1 MSDTDPSAET
11 ESVDRVA
18 GDGGVEDGT
27 ADGLADRV
35 SDDTGG
41 NSSAPLSADGETT
54 TDDDTREA
62 LVEEANA
69 LRARVRRL
77 EEENDRLREQYAGVR
92 ESRYAR
98 TALGLAGVGVVF
110 GLAGLVVTSAQE
122 ILFAVAAT
130 GLFGAVLTRY
140 LTPER
145 FVPHDVSE
153 GLFAVFAENEAAL
166 ASQLGLSTTRV
177 YLTTDR
183 GPRLFVPEVDAYDRS
198 LLDDPEAFDDPLVVS
213 DSAARSGLALRPSA
227 DPLLHSLDADHEFG
241 STPTDAAETLA
252 EAVTEVFELA
262 THVESTTDP
271 DENRLVFEVTD
282 SLFGSPTRFDHPV
295 VSLLGVGLASALETP
310 VAVEVTTAER
320 NGTPTTLVTCRW
332 AGDGTEPESEIPE
345 TENDTDTLE

>member
-1 MSDTDPSAET
+1 VSDRDPSAET
-11 ESVDRVA
+11 GSVDRVA

-27 ADGLADRV
+27 ADGLDDRV

-41 NSSAPLSADGETT
+41 ISPAPASTDGENAA
-54 TDDDTREA
+54 DDDTREA
-62 LVEEANA
+62 LVEEVNA
-69 LRARVRRL
+69 LRARARRL
-77 EEENDRLREQYAGVR
+77 EEENDRLREQYASVR
-92 ESRYAR
+92 ESRYTR

-122 ILFAVAAT
+122 VLFAIAAA

-153 GLFAVFAENEAAL
+153 GLFAVFAENEAAI

-198 LLDDPEAFDDPLVVS
+198 LLDDTAAFDDPLVVD
-213 DSAARSGLALRPSA
+213 DSAARSGLVLRPSA
-227 DPLLHSLDADHEFG
+227 DPLLHSLGADREFG
-241 STPTDAAETLA
+241 STPTAAAETLA
-252 EAVTEVFELA
+252 ETVTEVFELA
-262 THVESTTDP
+262 THVESTKDP

-295 VSLLGVGLASALETP
+295 VSLFGAGLASALETP
-310 VAVEVTTAER
+310 VTVDVTTAAR
-320 NGTPTTLVTCRW
+320 DGTPTTLVTCRW
-332 AGDGTEPESEIPE
+332 STDGDDVSAE
-345 TENDTDTLE
+345 TVT

>member
-1 MSDTDPSAET
+1 MTDTDHFPGTAADPAPLGDAEL
-11 ESVDRVA
+11 
-18 GDGGVEDGT
+18 DGT
-27 ADGLADRV
+27 ACLVTDGGDATTGDAV
-35 SDDTGG
+35 SPGVESG
-41 NSSAPLSADGETT
+41 SAPADGPDARETP
-54 TDDDTREA
+54 
-62 LVEEANA
+62 VEEVDA

-77 EEENDRLREQYAGVR
+77 EEENDRLREQYASVR

-122 ILFAVAAT
+122 VLFAIAAA

-183 GPRLFVPEVDAYDRS
+183 GPRLYVPEVDAYDRS
-198 LLDDPEAFDDPLVVS
+198 LLDDPEAFEEPLVVS
-213 DSAARSGLALRPSA
+213 DAASRSGLALRPSA
-227 DPLLHSLDADHEFG
+227 EPLLHSLGADHEFG
-241 STPTDAAETLA
+241 STPIEAAETLA
-252 EAVTEVFELA
+252 EAVTDVFELA
-262 THVESTTDP
+262 TAVEVTRVP
-271 DENRLVFEVTD
+271 DENRVTFEVTD
-282 SLFGSPTRFDHPV
+282 SLYGSPTRFDHPV

-310 VAVEVTTAER
+310 VTVDVTTAER
-320 NGTPTTLVTCRW
+320 GTSLTTLVTCQW
-332 AGDGTEPESEIPE
+332 SDGDDPDHGTAG
-345 TENDTDTLE
+345 